1 MLVPRAPL
9 PQHIFP
15 RGGAMWQAEAAAA
28 YPLGAA
34 SRVVSGLLRRGILC
48 SAERAARGCWAVAS
62 GWGGKGLLTASR
74 PCPGAFPKANTKS
87 DFAHT
92 PEKPVGISRLWT
104 LKQLA
109 AAGVG
114 IAQKKG

>member
-1 MLVPRAPL
+1 MLVPRGTTPIVRI
-9 PQHIFP
+9 PP
-15 RGGAMWQAEAAAA
+15 GGAMGQAEAAAA

-34 SRVVSGLLRRGILC
+34 SWVVGSLLRRGILC

-62 GWGGKGLLTASR
+62 GWGGKGLLKVSQ

-92 PEKPVGISRLWT
+92 PQKPVGSSRLWT
-104 LKQLA
+104 LKQLT